1 MFHSRKLN
9 SKINRLQ
16 ERSLRIIYD
25 DDKSSFEELLNKDG
39 SVTIHHRNIQALAIE
54 MYKVRNN
61 LSPQIMTDMFQ
72 FRTNR
77 PNTRND
83 NEFWVPMPKTTNY
96 GSESVKYLGPKIWN
110 ILPKVLK
117 DSSTLYNFKEK
128 IKSWIP
134 YDCPC
139 KLCKIYIPDLG
150 YIN

>member
-16 ERSLRIIYD
+16 ERSLRIKYD

-39 SVTIHHRNIQALAIE
+39 PVTIHHRNIQALAIE

-77 PNTRND
+77 PNIRND

-96 GSESVKYLGPKIWN
+96 GSESFMLT
-110 ILPKVLK
+110 VL
-117 DSSTLYNFKEK
+117 LL
-128 IKSWIP
+128 
-134 YDCPC
+134 
-139 KLCKIYIPDLG
+139 KL
-150 YIN
+150 

>member
-1 MFHSRKLN
+1 
-9 SKINRLQ
+9 
-16 ERSLRIIYD
+16 
-25 DDKSSFEELLNKDG
+25 
-39 SVTIHHRNIQALAIE
+39 

-117 DSSTLYNFKEK
+117 D
-128 IKSWIP
+128 
-134 YDCPC
+134 
-139 KLCKIYIPDLG
+139 
-150 YIN
+150 